1 MVLSGVVVEVALVDA
16 DAVVLVSAMRTLGS
30 KAHDVAKGLA
40 ELSDEYV
47 SFRTEE
53 LMLVRVS
60 WLFAQQ
66 MLI

>member
-1 MVLSGVVVEVALVDA
+1 MVLSDVVVEVAFVGA
-16 DAVVLVSAMRTLGS
+16 EAVVLVSAMRTLGS
-30 KAHDVAKGLA
+30 KAHNVAEGLA
-40 ELSDEYV
+40 ELSDKYV
-47 SFRTEE
+47 SFRTAE